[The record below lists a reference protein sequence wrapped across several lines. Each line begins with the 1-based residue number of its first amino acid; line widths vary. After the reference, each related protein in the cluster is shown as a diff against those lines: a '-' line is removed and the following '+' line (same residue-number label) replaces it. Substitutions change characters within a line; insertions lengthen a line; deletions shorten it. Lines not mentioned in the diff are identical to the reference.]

1 MNRWLNNQTFLDS
14 IPKKFIDELNTLD
27 FCDEISVYK
36 KSELYER
43 NITNQVDKYLPD
55 YFIFADDGGDVVYI
69 RRFDPFVTDIY
80 SVDVGDM
87 SILGKK
93 AYAKNL
99 TEFYKLIMT
108 YEEDDKCETNHKL
121 SLEWSYFEEGDL
133 KILLKIKK
141 ILELDFPVNELL
153 KISKNLPSTIK
164 EDISDIHA
172 NYYMKELGEYAKYF
186 RIKG

>member
-80 SVDVGDM
+80 RVDVGDM

-93 AYAKNL
+93 L
-99 TEFYKLIMT
+99 MR
-108 YEEDDKCETNHKL
+108 
-121 SLEWSYFEEGDL
+121 
-133 KILLKIKK
+133 KI
-141 ILELDFPVNELL
+141 
-153 KISKNLPSTIK
+153 
-164 EDISDIHA
+164 
-172 NYYMKELGEYAKYF
+172 
-186 RIKG
+186 